1 MQKLFPAKRGAY
13 VSLKASN
20 RGFRSKT
27 KQQYTRSTAQKNQW
41 HDSRVPLSSQA
52 QEASVSMRKIATMVV
67 TRRMGTF
74 TTWSRLKSRQTGSFA
89 RLLLAWSA
97 A

>member
-1 MQKLFPAKRGAY
+1 
-13 VSLKASN
+13 
-20 RGFRSKT
+20 
-27 KQQYTRSTAQKNQW
+27 
-41 HDSRVPLSSQA
+41 
-52 QEASVSMRKIATMVV
+52 VSMRKIATMVV

-97 A
+97 ASPHEGCRDEHRRRPWRFAPLVLI